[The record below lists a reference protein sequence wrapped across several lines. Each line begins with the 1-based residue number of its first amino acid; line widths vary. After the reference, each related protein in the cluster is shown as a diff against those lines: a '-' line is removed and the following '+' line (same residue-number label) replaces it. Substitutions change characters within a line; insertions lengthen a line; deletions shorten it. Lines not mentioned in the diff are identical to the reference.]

1 MVLGD
6 FATDA
11 FGIYAV
17 PLMWILFLLCTVF
30 NMIIMLN
37 LLIAIISES
46 FARVNEDR
54 EQAGYQ
60 ERAKF
65 ISENLYLVPV
75 YRRESYCLENR
86 YLLFAVDQEAE
97 LAEYQETI
105 DDKLK
110 GLKKNLK
117 TSNSKIAT
125 KLKKQIKKAIKK
137 NNSEL
142 FELFKGKQEEKQ

>member
-65 ISENLYLVPV
+65 ISENLYLVPA
-75 YRRESYCLENR
+75 YRREKYCADNR

-117 TSNSKIAT
+117 SSTSKIAG

-137 NNSEL
+137 NNTEL
-142 FELFKGKQEEKQ
+142 IELFKGKPEE